1 LSSTLSREHSRAI
14 TLLSLAAMA
23 SGTTGRI
30 CDPMLVELGHAFA
43 ATPAQTSLVVS
54 GFAVAYGVAQAFF
67 GPLGDRLGKYR
78 LVALTTLAC
87 TLGALA
93 ALAAQSLGQLV
104 LARILIGITAAGIIP
119 LAMAWIGDTVP
130 YEHRQTTLA
139 RYLVG
144 QISGVIAGQ
153 FLGGLFTDTVGWR
166 WAFAFLA
173 AFYLVVGLLMLA
185 ELRRNA
191 LAIAKA
197 PPGTIGLGM
206 VAQMRQVVL
215 RPWARRILLVVFLE
229 GGALFGALALIPS
242 YLHLRFDLEL
252 TVTGLV
258 MGLFGLGGLSYT
270 FLSRHLVARFGEAGL
285 SLRGGVLLAISMGML
300 AFGPHW
306 VWAMPACFL
315 IGIGYYMLHNTL
327 QTNATQMAPEVRG
340 TAVSLFASA
349 FFLGQSAGVALAAWL
364 MVARGGV
371 AVFSLAGAGLFALGL
386 GFSFMLRARL
396 RAEAA

>member
-1 LSSTLSREHSRAI
+1 MSSTLSREHRRAI

-23 SGTTGRI
+23 SGATGRI
-30 CDPMLVELGHAFA
+30 CDPMLVELGHAFS
-43 ATPAQTSLVVS
+43 ATTTQASYVVS
-54 GFAVAYGVAQAFF
+54 GFAVAYGLAQAFF
-67 GPLGDRLGKYR
+67 GPIGDRVGKYR
-78 LVALTTLAC
+78 LIALTALAC
-87 TLGALA
+87 TLGSLA

-104 LARILIGITAAGIIP
+104 LARVLIGVTAAGIIP
-119 LAMAWIGDTVP
+119 LSMAWIGDTVP

-153 FLGGLFTDTVGWR
+153 FIGGLFTDTLGWR

-173 AFYLVVGLLMLA
+173 VFYLSIGSLMLL

-191 LAIAKA
+191 LASAKA
-197 PPGTIGLGM
+197 PPSGVGLGM
-206 VAQMRQVVL
+206 LVQMREVVL
-215 RPWARRILLVVFLE
+215 RPWARKILLVVFLE

-242 YLHLRFDLEL
+242 YLHLRFGLEL
-252 TVTGLV
+252 TFAGIV

-270 FLSRHLVARFGEAGL
+270 FLSRHLVARFGETGL
-285 SLRGGVLLAISMGML
+285 ALWGGCILAL
-300 AFGPHW
+300 AWGGLALASHW
-306 VWAMPACFL
+306 FWAMPACFF

-327 QTNATQMAPEVRG
+327 QTNATQMAPTVRG

-364 MVARGGV
+364 MVTRGGG
-371 AVFSLAGAGLFALGL
+371 AVFGLAGAALLVLGVAFAI
-386 GFSFMLRARL
+386 MLRSKPRG
-396 RAEAA
+396 EPG